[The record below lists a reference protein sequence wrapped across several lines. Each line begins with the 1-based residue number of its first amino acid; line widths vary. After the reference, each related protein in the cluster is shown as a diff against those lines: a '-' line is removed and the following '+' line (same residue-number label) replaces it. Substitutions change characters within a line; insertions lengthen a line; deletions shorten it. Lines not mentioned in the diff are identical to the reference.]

1 MELYKNTANE
11 FVNYLIRHGYPE
23 DCIVFEWGTKKCA
36 VDVVIV
42 ADDLKTPIAAF
53 EIKGVKSNQTITNG
67 ISQMKR
73 AAELLSL
80 SVPMSLVFGT
90 NQKPFFQIV
99 DISDIVYREEE
110 MTVEEIMS
118 TEESSTPIAYKFIN
132 SSALGKKMF
141 QKEEYKKD
149 KMDCFGKVC
158 WILMPIF
165 SAIILVLDAI
175 QFYTLTTER
184 LVVLGSL
191 LVVILLPFFS
201 EFSWGDF
208 SAKRNKGIKK

>member
-132 SSALGKKMF
+132 SSALGKKN
-141 QKEEYKKD
+141 
-149 KMDCFGKVC
+149 V
-158 WILMPIF
+158 
-165 SAIILVLDAI
+165 S
-175 QFYTLTTER
+175 
-184 LVVLGSL
+184 
-191 LVVILLPFFS
+191 
-201 EFSWGDF
+201 
-208 SAKRNKGIKK
+208 KRGV